1 MNRKF
6 IAVPNEC
13 ILVTGSNGFIGSKVV
28 EKLLDRR
35 IEEAPHAGPQQSL
48 FQLQKRAQELI
59 GLDNVAFAV
68 AFHPL
73 VKPEQ
78 H

>member
-1 MNRKF
+1 
-6 IAVPNEC
+6 
-13 ILVTGSNGFIGSKVV
+13 VV

-35 IEEAPHAGPQQSL
+35 IEEAPHAGSQQSL